1 MKFRNWS
8 LLVVFFFTT
17 LTGAMN
23 VNAQMRDTI
32 NQPNKTKMKKDTTG
46 RYAPHHP
53 ADSVYR
59 NQQRP
64 NTQPIDTPPHS
75 LLMASIVNDQAQQ
88 PVQSQQPMQTQQ
100 PSNAK
105 LGESDKKLLLDLIGG
120 NSDEIKMAQLAEQKS
135 SNDKV
140 KNVAK
145 LLESDHSQMLDD
157 LKKLAAAKSVTVS
170 RTDSSHQAM
179 EEKMLVSNKPDAFDA
194 AWIKTMLGD
203 HTTTLNALES
213 ATNSVT
219 DADLKNAIQKAI
231 PIVKMHIEKLNQLK
245 QQL

>member
-8 LLVVFFFTT
+8 LLVVFFFTM
-17 LTGAMN
+17 LVAAFDAK
-23 VNAQMRDTI
+23 AQQRDSI

-59 NQQRP
+59 KQQRP

-75 LLMASIVNDQAQQ
+75 FLIAMNDQAQQ
-88 PVQSQQPMQTQQ
+88 PIQSQQPTQTQQ
-100 PSNAK
+100 PANTTFS
-105 LGESDKKLLLDLIGG
+105 ETDKKVLLDLIGG

-145 LLESDHSQMLDD
+145 MLESDHSQMLDD
-157 LKKLAAAKSVTVS
+157 LNKLASAKLVNVPK
-170 RTDSSHQAM
+170 TDSSHEAM
-179 EEKMLVSNKPDAFDA
+179 EEKMLVSNKPDAFDN
-194 AWIKTMLGD
+194 AWIKAMLGD

-213 ATNSVT
+213 ATNAVS

-231 PIVKMHIEKLNQLK
+231 PIVKTHIEKLNQLK